1 MKTTFTLS
9 KYKDQYNMNHRHIEA
24 KMFDKM
30 PKRNRTTKELSN
42 HSPKTKIVQKKKR
55 MKPNTRIGILSVKVG
70 EMIPK
75 FLFLGRIS
83 EEYFS
88 GSGEVELVE

>member
-42 HSPKTKIVQKKKR
+42 HSPKTKIVPKKKKNETQYKNWNIER
-55 MKPNTRIGILSVKVG
+55 ESR
-70 EMIPK
+70 
-75 FLFLGRIS
+75 
-83 EEYFS
+83 
-88 GSGEVELVE
+88 